1 MPPPDGPPPR
11 PGRRM
16 LVRSGLAA
24 TLIMLATAGASS
36 TAALLKIDDI
46 LPDRRAED
54 RIRGLPPIRT
64 AEPGA
69 PQTLLLLG
77 SDRRWRDTDDD
88 PPHSDTLMLVRIDP
102 GQEATT
108 VLSLPRDLRVAI
120 PGHGVRKINDAYGLG
135 GPALT
140 LETVQQV
147 TGLEINHIVNVNFRG
162 FRRAIDL
169 FDCFYV
175 DVDRRYFHSNAGVPI
190 GQRYDAIDI
199 EPGYQ
204 RLCGVDAL
212 DYVRYRH
219 TDSDITRAARQQD
232 FLRAA
237 KDQVSTSAVID
248 DLERLGEV
256 VGRTT
261 QTDDGLAS
269 KAGFLRFAKLAL
281 ATADAPV
288 RQIRFPARFVEEDDA
303 AYVEA
308 SPAAIERVVRRFL
321 SGGGKAARGDADAS
335 RRRGEG
341 GRRSAKR
348 RSAGSVRAA
357 GLVEAR
363 ARGRAAVAR
372 LDGRHDTLGVPL
384 RLPSHI
390 TERGEYVRRDG
401 IRVYALRDRG
411 GTLHRAY
418 RVVLAENKVD
428 GQFYGVQGTTWRTP
442 PLLANPSEVRRV
454 KGRRLELFRA
464 GERLRFVAWRTDR
477 AAYWISNTLG
487 LKLSNDEMLA
497 LAANLTTP

>member
-1 MPPPDGPPPR
+1 VTPPPDGPPPR
-11 PGRRM
+11 AGRRM
-16 LVRSGLAA
+16 LVRSALAA

-36 TAALLKIDDI
+36 TTALLKIDDI

-77 SDRRWRDTDDD
+77 SDRRWRDTHDD

-256 VGRTT
+256 VGRAT
-261 QTDDGLAS
+261 QTDDDLAS

-308 SPAAIERVVRRFL
+308 SPAAIERCGGSSAAVGRRRAATPTRRA
-321 SGGGKAARGDADAS
+321 GGARAAAGPRSAALPAACAPPGSSKPARAAARRWHGSTGATT
-335 RRRGEG
+335 
-341 GRRSAKR
+341 RSACR
-348 RSAGSVRAA
+348 CACPATSPSAGSTCAGTGSASTRCATAA
-357 GLVEAR
+357 GRCIAPTGSCWPRTRSTDSSMVCR
-363 ARGRAAVAR
+363 ARPGAHRRCSPTPARPGGSRAVAWSCSGRASAYASSPGAR
-372 LDGRHDTLGVPL
+372 IAPPTG
-384 RLPSHI
+384 S
-390 TERGEYVRRDG
+390 
-401 IRVYALRDRG
+401 
-411 GTLHRAY
+411 
-418 RVVLAENKVD
+418 
-428 GQFYGVQGTTWRTP
+428 RTP
-442 PLLANPSEVRRV
+442 SA
-454 KGRRLELFRA
+454 
-464 GERLRFVAWRTDR
+464 
-477 AAYWISNTLG
+477 
-487 LKLSNDEMLA
+487 
-497 LAANLTTP
+497 